1 MSDETE
7 EMELVK
13 LGDKFVQDLKY
24 GDIIN
29 PNGSYVVDPV
39 LSLQPGA
46 SCNIRLSDGGSML
59 LNCRDK
65 LPYYGNV
72 IRRDHELASKLPQQG

>member
-1 MSDETE
+1 MSEDTE

-13 LGDKFVQDLKY
+13 LDDKFVQDLKY

-46 SCNIRLSDGGSML
+46 SCNIRVSNGSTML

-72 IRRDHELASKLPQQG
+72 IKRDHEP